1 MMKNARNGGY
11 TLVEL
16 LVSIAI
22 GAGALTMAAPNVS
35 DLMNSV
41 RVQAGAQALS
51 NSLAL
56 ARSEAVK
63 RNGRVVMCKS
73 PQGLSCERSGGWE
86 QGWIIFH
93 DMNNNARPDEG
104 EDILHREAGMASA
117 LSMHG
122 NTPVSHYVSYTP
134 YGRTRQ
140 VSGAFQAGTFTICG
154 NAGRGVKG
162 RQVVI
167 NSVGRARVD
176 QASASLCA

>member
-1 MMKNARNGGY
+1 MIKNTRHSGY

-16 LVSIAI
+16 LI
-22 GAGALTMAAPNVS
+22 GIGISAGAMTLAVPAMN
-35 DLMNSV
+35 DLMNSA
-41 RVQAGAQALS
+41 RIQAGAQALS

-73 PQGLSCERSGGWE
+73 PQGLRCERAGGWE
-86 QGWIIFH
+86 QGWILFQ
-93 DMNNNARPDEG
+93 DRNNNAQRDED
-104 EDILHREAGMASA
+104 EEILHLEAGLATA
-117 LSMHG
+117 LSMRG

-140 VSGAFQAGTFTICG
+140 VSGAFQAGTFTVCG
-154 NAGRGVKG
+154 SAGSGVKG

-167 NSVGRARVD
+167 NSVGRARVA
-176 QASASLCA
+176 QAGASVCA

>member
-1 MMKNARNGGY
+1 MLKGIHSRGY

-16 LVSIAI
+16 LMGIGIGTGILAIAFP
-22 GAGALTMAAPNVS
+22 AAN

-41 RVQAGAQALS
+41 RIQSGAQALS
-51 NSLAL
+51 SSLAL

-73 PQGLSCERSGGWE
+73 AQGSRCERTGGWE
-86 QGWIIFH
+86 QGWIVFQ
-93 DMNNNARPDEG
+93 DTNNNAHLDEG
-104 EDILHREAGMASA
+104 EDILHREARVATA
-117 LSMHG
+117 LSMYG

-140 VSGAFQAGTFTICG
+140 VSGAFQAGTFTVCG
-154 NAGRGVKG
+154 GPGGGAKA

-167 NSVGRARVD
+167 NSVGRARVA
-176 QASASLCA
+176 QAPISACT

>member
-1 MMKNARNGGY
+1 MSKNARNGGY

-16 LVSIAI
+16 LTGI
-22 GAGALTMAAPNVS
+22 GISAGAMTLALPAVNDLVS
-35 DLMNSV
+35 SM
-41 RVQAGAQALS
+41 RIQTGAQALS

-73 PQGLSCERSGGWE
+73 LQGSRCERAGGWE
-86 QGWIIFH
+86 QGWIIFQ
-93 DMNNNARPDEG
+93 DTNNNAHLDEG
-104 EDILHREAGMASA
+104 EDILHREAGMATA
-117 LSMHG
+117 LIMRG

-140 VSGAFQAGTFTICG
+140 ISGAFQAGTFTVCG
-154 NAGRGVKG
+154 NAGGGVKA

-167 NSVGRARVD
+167 NSVGRARVA
-176 QASASLCA
+176 QAEASVCT

>member
-11 TLVEL
+11 TLIEL
-16 LVSIAI
+16 LVGI
-22 GAGALTMAAPNVS
+22 GISAGAMTLAVPAAN
-35 DLMNSV
+35 DLMNSA
-41 RVQAGAQALS
+41 RIQAGAQALS

-73 PQGLSCERSGGWE
+73 SRGSYCERAGGWE
-86 QGWIIFH
+86 QGWIIFQ
-93 DMNNNARPDEG
+93 DMNNNALRDED
-104 EDILHREAGMASA
+104 EDILHREAGMATA

-140 VSGAFQAGTFTICG
+140 VSGAFQAGTFTVCG
-154 NAGRGVKG
+154 NVGGGVKG

-167 NSVGRARVD
+167 NNVGRPRVA
-176 QASASLCA
+176 QAGASVCA

>member
-1 MMKNARNGGY
+1 MKTVQSNRGY

-16 LVSIAI
+16 LMAMGL
-22 GAGALTMAAPNVS
+22 GAGVMACAVPAMG
-35 DLMNSV
+35 DLLNAA
-41 RVQAGAQALS
+41 RVQTGAQALS
-51 NSLAL
+51 SSLAL

-73 PQGLSCERSGGWE
+73 VQGLRCERAGGWE
-86 QGWIIFH
+86 QGWIIFQ
-93 DMNNNARPDEG
+93 DLNNNAHRDEG
-104 EDILHREAGMASA
+104 EEVLHREAGLSAA

-140 VSGAFQAGTFTICG
+140 VSGAFQAGTFTVCG
-154 NAGRGVKG
+154 STGTSVKG

-167 NSVGRARVD
+167 NSVGRARVA
-176 QASASLCA
+176 QAAASHCA

>member
-16 LVSIAI
+16 LIGIGI
-22 GAGALTMAAPNVS
+22 GAGALTLAAPAVN
-35 DLMNSV
+35 DLMNSA

-73 PQGLSCERSGGWE
+73 LQGLRCERSGGWE
-86 QGWIIFH
+86 QGWIIFQ
-93 DMNNNARPDEG
+93 DVNNNAHPDEG
-104 EDILHREAGMASA
+104 EGILHREAGMATA

-140 VSGAFQAGTFTICG
+140 VSGAFQAGTFTVCG
-154 NAGRGVKG
+154 NTGSGVKA

-167 NSVGRARVD
+167 NSVGRARVA
-176 QASASLCA
+176 QAGASVCT